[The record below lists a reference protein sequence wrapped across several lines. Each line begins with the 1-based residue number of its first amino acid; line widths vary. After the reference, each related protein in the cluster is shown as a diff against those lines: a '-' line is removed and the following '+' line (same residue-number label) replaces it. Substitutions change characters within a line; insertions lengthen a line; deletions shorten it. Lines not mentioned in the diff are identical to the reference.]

1 MSMDS
6 EGASINFPDSP
17 LSEYEEEAGVYVNE
31 PYDYGQ
37 GQVYYDSELLTQ
49 GGGYLDSN
57 TSHFTRLGLP
67 QPSSTT
73 NPNSVIQIDVSQVSI
88 FST

>member
-1 MSMDS
+1 MSEDS
-6 EGASINFPDSP
+6 EGVSINFPDSP
-17 LSEYEEEAGVYVNE
+17 LSAYEESGVYVNE
-31 PYDYGQ
+31 PYNYGE
-37 GQVYYDSELLTQ
+37 GQVCYDSELLTQ

-67 QPSSTT
+67 QSSSTT
-73 NPNSVIQIDVSQVSI
+73 NPNSVIRIDVSQVSI